1 MIAWPLILDTVRA
14 ASRVSAE
21 GRNRQILAAHR
32 EGVPAAEIAR
42 AARLSVAQTRRII
55 AANGDEVSA

>member
-14 ASRVSAE
+14 ASRVSVE
-21 GRNRQILAAHR
+21 GRNRQILAAHG
-32 EGVPAAEIAR
+32 EGVPATDIAR

>member
-14 ASRVSAE
+14 ASRVSPE

-32 EGVPAAEIAR
+32 EGVPVAEIAR
-42 AARLSVAQTRRII
+42 AARLSVTQTRRII
-55 AANGDEVSA
+55 EKENAS

>member
-14 ASRVSAE
+14 ASRVSPE

-32 EGVPAAEIAR
+32 EGVPVAEIAR
-42 AARLSVAQTRRII
+42 AARLSVTQTRRII
-55 AANGDEVSA
+55 QKESAQ